1 MMKEFRSIVIDAD
14 SNTYTIKDGTQ
25 GEYKLSEIKKYGIL
39 NEHAN
44 YRGKAEP
51 FLHQVLGGASSFIAV
66 EPKLYV
72 GIKITTTANE
82 TLAVYISENP
92 VLFNSD
98 AYIEDK
104 QEAERVKAVFDEFFK
119 K

>member
-1 MMKEFRSIVIDAD
+1 MLKEFRSILIDTD
-14 SNTYTIKDGTQ
+14 SNAYTIKDGTQ
-25 GEYKLSEIKKYGIL
+25 GEYKLSEIKKYSIL

-44 YRGKAEP
+44 YRGKSEP

-82 TLAVYISENP
+82 ILAIYVSDNP

-98 AYIEDK
+98 AYMKDK
-104 QEAERVKAVFDEFFK
+104 QEAERIKAVFDKFFK

>member
-25 GEYKLSEIKKYGIL
+25 GEYKLSEIKKYSIL

-98 AYIEDK
+98 LYMSDK
-104 QEAERVKAVFDEFFK
+104 KETEKIKSVLDKLFER
-119 K
+119 